1 MFPTFH
7 QFKPEELYLG
17 VDNPPATTE
26 NETDNPSPEPKN
38 GFRPTGV
45 ELLDN
50 LLKNIYTYG
59 LRTSEFHAYQ
69 LGIES
74 IELWY
79 TTLALTGMN
88 YSQFAIK
95 CTLMMTR
102 DLMSRKPD
110 DVKAVAKRLGFESY
124 SGFYRFLKRHTKKT
138 PTGRVVL
145 PY

>member
-45 ELLDN
+45 ELLDH

-59 LRTSEFHAYQ
+59 LRTSEFHANK
-69 LGIES
+69 LGIDS
-74 IELWY
+74 FELWY
-79 TTLALTGMN
+79 ATLALTGMN
-88 YSQFAIK
+88 YSEFAIK
-95 CTLMMTR
+95 CTLIMANDLITR
-102 DLMSRKPD
+102 KTKNMQ
-110 DVKAVAKRLGFESY
+110 AVAKRLGFESY
-124 SGFYRFLKRHTKKT
+124 SGFYRFLKRHAKRT
-138 PTGRVVL
+138 PTGREVL
-145 PY
+145 PL